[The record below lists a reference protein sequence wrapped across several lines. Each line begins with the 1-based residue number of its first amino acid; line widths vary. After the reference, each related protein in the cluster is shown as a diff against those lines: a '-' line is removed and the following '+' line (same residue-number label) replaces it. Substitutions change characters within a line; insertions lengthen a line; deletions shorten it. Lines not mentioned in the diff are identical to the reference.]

1 MTTSRLSERRGRE
14 RVAAGSGT
22 GGPWDEAW
30 GQQVAAPPG
39 SCRCCSDRQWLQC
52 GRCSRLSPC
61 GTKATGG
68 PAALALDHRRAHTP
82 PSEVRSR
89 CGRPRPTGPAP
100 ARAGV
105 GRRAA
110 VGRCGRHRG
119 PQAPDVACRPSE
131 AHRCLRGER
140 LCRVCVGHHPPV
152 SGNPADPEQMATPAS
167 LPGGGKRR
175 ERSRPRILGC
185 FDDVVCWLCVSDCKT
200 FPSRYNARDFW
211 GWFC

>member
-30 GQQVAAPPG
+30 GQQVAGPPG
-39 SCRCCSDRQWLQC
+39 SCRCCSDRQWPQC

-89 CGRPRPTGPAP
+89 CGRRPAP
-100 ARAGV
+100 ARAGAE
-105 GRRAA
+105 RRAA
-110 VGRCGRHRG
+110 GGAVGDTVGPGPRRG
-119 PQAPDVACRPSE
+119 LSPFGGAQMSPRGAALPGLRRPPPS
-131 AHRCLRGER
+131 RLRD
-140 LCRVCVGHHPPV
+140 
-152 SGNPADPEQMATPAS
+152 PADPEQMATPAS
-167 LPGGGKRR
+167 LPGEESAGRGAGLA
-175 ERSRPRILGC
+175 SLG
-185 FDDVVCWLCVSDCKT
+185 VSMTWLAGC
-200 FPSRYNARDFW
+200 A
-211 GWFC
+211 